1 MEFMQLEMFVALVEE
16 RSFQKAAERVFRTQ
30 PAVSLALRKLEQ
42 RIGTPLLD
50 RSRPRDHRLTHAGK
64 VLYEYASRIVGLRS
78 EVLSVLTGES
88 NGYAGRLCIGMSGTA
103 CLQWIPR
110 VNSAFSERYPNVRV
124 EVLCDQSER
133 LVRALMDHRLDLA
146 LLATLPEDSVS
157 RSNLVATPIQDSGK
171 GRSFWLVQ
179 PRVGRSHVA
188 KVFEEL
194 ITPPTES
201 PVSRA
206 GHARPKRTKVCIGN
220 ANAPR
225 PQSKGVK

>member
-1 MEFMQLEMFVALVEE
+1 MELMQLEMFVAVVEE
-16 RSFQKAAERVFRTQ
+16 RSFQRAAERVFRTQ

-50 RSRPRDHRLTHAGK
+50 RSRPRDHRLTHAGE
-64 VLYEYASRIVGLRS
+64 VLYEYASWIVGLRS

-88 NGYAGRLCIGMSGTA
+88 NGYSGRLCIGICGTA

-110 VNSAFSERYPNVRV
+110 LNSAFSERYPNVRV

-133 LVRALMDHRLDLA
+133 LLRALMDHRLDLA
-146 LLATLPEDSVS
+146 LLATLPEDSLPS
-157 RSNLVATPIQDSGK
+157 SNLVATPIQDSGK

-188 KVFEEL
+188 NVFGEL
-194 ITPPTES
+194 IASPIKS
-201 PVSRA
+201 PVSRV
-206 GHARPKRTKVCIGN
+206 GLARLKRTKACIGQADAQRSQFN
-220 ANAPR
+220 
-225 PQSKGVK
+225 GVK